1 MVKSSDR
8 TPSSP
13 TPLSVLPVAV
23 GGIAGIL
30 LGVFLGDYAH
40 FLRPVGQVYVMLL
53 EVAVYP
59 YLICSLLHGLGS
71 MAPAQAWR
79 LFLSGWKFYIA
90 LWVITFGL
98 LILLAQGIPQAL
110 ATSWVADHAAKDSPD
125 LLEILIPSDPF
136 TALSRN
142 YVPAVVLFC
151 LFYGVAL
158 QHVPEKAALLSVLEG
173 IRLASLKFWNAV
185 VRFASLAVFALFA
198 DLAGTIRLRAME
210 EVSLFFFLFFAGA
223 LILTF
228 WVVPGCIAAFTPLR
242 HKEVLR
248 DIKSALLIV
257 IATTLSVSALPYISS
272 ATQRLAKD
280 CGVEDPECGEIV
292 RTNISVAYPLG
303 QLGNFFV
310 YLFVA
315 FALFFNGMVA
325 RPLDVW
331 LLPVVT
337 LLSCVGSP
345 TSSVDAVTFLA
356 RWLGLPDQTTSLY
369 VSLMTL
375 TRYGQV
381 IASVA
386 GFAFLSFGV
395 VLAYYGKIRIRW
407 SKLFFCLAVAA
418 TVVGGFVLAARS
430 FDAWVLNRAS
440 NPYLSFQL
448 DPEVKQGVDVSFS
461 GLDSTEP
468 LPQGLSVLARIQ
480 QEGEL
485 RVGYNSG
492 IIPFS
497 YRNSRG
503 ELVGY
508 DVAYAYQ
515 LSKDLNV
522 RLRLI
527 PFEWP
532 HLAQNLAE
540 GRFDIAMAGIYV
552 TEDRL
557 LQFKASTPYFQ
568 SPLAL
573 FMPRE
578 RASGF
583 TSRTKILERKG
594 LKIGVFDDPVLVP
607 RVKRTF
613 PNAEIVIVPDYR
625 QVPDFSKIDAAIWTL
640 VQAEALAA
648 ARPGLI
654 AVAPSDVGN
663 PYLLAY
669 LMPPSG
675 EEFENFVSYWLN
687 LKRTDGFEARQ
698 RAYWVER
705 IPRADPTPRWS
716 ILRNVLGVGRTIPA
730 SGTPVGRP
738 DDT

>member
-1 MVKSSDR
+1 M
-8 TPSSP
+8 
-13 TPLSVLPVAV
+13 
-23 GGIAGIL
+23 
-30 LGVFLGDYAH
+30 
-40 FLRPVGQVYVMLL
+40 
-53 EVAVYP
+53 
-59 YLICSLLHGLGS
+59 
-71 MAPAQAWR
+71 
-79 LFLSGWKFYIA
+79 
-90 LWVITFGL
+90 
-98 LILLAQGIPQAL
+98 
-110 ATSWVADHAAKDSPD
+110 
-125 LLEILIPSDPF
+125 
-136 TALSRN
+136 
-142 YVPAVVLFC
+142 PAVVLFC

-185 VRFASLAVFALFA
+185 VRFAPLAVFALFA
-198 DLAGTIRLRAME
+198 DLAGTIRPRAME

-228 WVVPGCIAAFTPLR
+228 WIVPGCIAAFTPFR

-257 IATTLSVSALPYISS
+257 IATTLSVSALPYISF
-272 ATQRLAKD
+272 ATQRLAKA

-292 RTNISVAYPLG
+292 RTSISVAYPLG

-310 YLFVA
+310 YLFIV
-315 FALFFNGMVA
+315 FALFFSGVVA
-325 RPLDVW
+325 QPLDVW

-356 RWLGLPDQTTSLY
+356 GWLGLPDQTTCTVKSSPRSALCLSKLWRGAGVLRENSHSL
-369 VSLMTL
+369 VSV
-375 TRYGQV
+375 G
-381 IASVA
+381 
-386 GFAFLSFGV
+386 FLSGRG
-395 VLAYYGKIRIRW
+395 AI
-407 SKLFFCLAVAA
+407 
-418 TVVGGFVLAARS
+418 VVGGFVLAARRL
-430 FDAWVLNRAS
+430 DAWVLDRAS
-440 NPYLSFQL
+440 NPYLSFEL
-448 DPEVKQGVDVSFS
+448 DPEVKQGVEVAFS
-461 GLDSTEP
+461 TLDSAEP

-480 QEGEL
+480 QVGEL

-515 LSKDLNV
+515 LARDLNV

-540 GRFDIAMAGIYV
+540 GRFDIAMAGIHV

-557 LQFKASTPYFQ
+557 LQFKASTPYLQ

-573 FMPRE
+573 FMPRD
-578 RASGF
+578 F

-607 RVKRTF
+607 RLKRTF
-613 PNAEIVIVPDYR
+613 PNAEIVVVPDYR

-648 ARPGLI
+648 AHPGLT

-663 PYLLAY
+663 PYLL
-669 LMPPSG
+669 
-675 EEFENFVSYWLN
+675 VS
-687 LKRTDGFEARQ
+687 
-698 RAYWVER
+698 
-705 IPRADPTPRWS
+705 S
-716 ILRNVLGVGRTIPA
+716 
-730 SGTPVGRP
+730 
-738 DDT
+738 